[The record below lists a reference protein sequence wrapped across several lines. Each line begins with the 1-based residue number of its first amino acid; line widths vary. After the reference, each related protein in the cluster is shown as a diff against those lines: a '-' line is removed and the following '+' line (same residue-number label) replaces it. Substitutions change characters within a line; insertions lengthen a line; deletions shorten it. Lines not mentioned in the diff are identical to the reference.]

1 VGNLAARAVVIVAML
16 VAAAACGYD
25 VSTTFNADGTATVG
39 LKFLFPKSLMQG
51 GSGTS
56 ISGFNPADIAKANA
70 ELAAKYPGAKVALV
84 TEGEESGAQLTIPFK
99 SEKDA
104 FAFLTQPS
112 QLSPAGAASG
122 ATSGAGSS
130 INLAQTGGLFAS
142 ASHKT
147 SGQNDTYTFTTQPQP
162 LASPS
167 PGDPLGPDVLSSI
180 FSVTFTLTVPNQ
192 ITSAPGAL
200 FTLDRKT
207 AVWKLSLTTPQT
219 LTATTGP
226 SVVLAGLA
234 SNNPQAQ
241 SPALLIGIV
250 VVAIAVGLVV
260 GMLAPWRR
268 RLSPA
273 VVPAAAP
280 AEATADFATP
290 ASEAPAAASSWTP
303 PGPPSDSPPPAPPES
318 ASQA

>member
-1 VGNLAARAVVIVAML
+1 VIVAML
-16 VAAAACGYD
+16 LAAAACGYD

-56 ISGFNPADIAKANA
+56 ITGLSAADIAKANA
-70 ELAAKYPGAKVALV
+70 DLASKYPGAKVALV

-99 SEKDA
+99 SESDA
-104 FAFLTQPS
+104 FKFLTQPS
-112 QLSPAGAASG
+112 KLSPAGAAS
-122 ATSGAGSS
+122 SSGSS
-130 INLAQTGGLFAS
+130 IDLANTGGLFVEAGHS
-142 ASHKT
+142 T
-147 SGQNDTYTFTTQPQP
+147 GGPTETYTFKTQPQP

-180 FSVTFTLTVPNQ
+180 FSVTFTLTVPHE

-207 AVWKLSLTTPQT
+207 AIWKLSLTTPQT
-219 LTATTGP
+219 LTATTG
-226 SVVLAGLA
+226 SGVVLTGLA
-234 SNNPQAQ
+234 ANNPQAQ
-241 SPALLIGIV
+241 SPALVIGIV
-250 VVAIAVGLVV
+250 VVAIAFGLVV
-260 GMLAPWRR
+260 GILAPWRR

-280 AEATADFATP
+280 AEAIADFATP
-290 ASEAPAAASSWTP
+290 ASEQPGAAPSSAP
-303 PGPPSDSPPPAPPES
+303 QGPPSDAPPPAPPES
-318 ASQA
+318 ATQP

>member
-1 VGNLAARAVVIVAML
+1 MLLAV
-16 VAAAACGYD
+16 AACGYD
-25 VSTTFNADGTATVG
+25 VSSTFNADGTVTVG

-51 GSGTS
+51 SSGTS
-56 ISGFNPADIAKANA
+56 ISGLSAADIAKANA
-70 ELAAKYPGAKVALV
+70 DLAAKYPGAKVAVV
-84 TEGEESGAQLTIPFK
+84 TEGEESGAQLTVPFK

-122 ATSGAGSS
+122 AGSS
-130 INLAQTGGLFAS
+130 INLANTGGLFAS
-142 ASHKT
+142 ATHTT
-147 SGQNDTYTFTTQPQP
+147 SGQNDTYTFKSQPQP

-180 FSVTFTLTVPNQ
+180 FTVTFTLTVPHE

-207 AVWKLSLTTPQT
+207 ATWKLSLTTPQT

-241 SPALLIGIV
+241 SPVLVIGIV
-250 VVAIAVGLVV
+250 VVAVAFGLVV

-268 RLSPA
+268 RLRPA

-290 ASEAPAAASSWTP
+290 TGEPSVADPSSMP
-303 PGPPSDSPPPAPPES
+303 LGPPPDAPPPAPPDT
-318 ASQA
+318 AT

>member
-1 VGNLAARAVVIVAML
+1 ML
-16 VAAAACGYD
+16 LAAAACGYD
-25 VSTTFNADGTATVG
+25 VSSTFNADGTVTVG

-51 GSGTS
+51 SSGTS
-56 ISGFNPADIAKANA
+56 ISGLSAADIAKANA
-70 ELAAKYPGAKVALV
+70 DLAAKYPGAKVALV
-84 TEGEESGAQLTIPFK
+84 TEAEESGAQLTVPFK

-122 ATSGAGSS
+122 AGSS
-130 INLAQTGGLFAS
+130 INLANTGGLFAS
-142 ASHKT
+142 ATHTT
-147 SGQNDTYTFTTQPQP
+147 SGQNDTYTFKSQPQP

-180 FSVTFTLTVPNQ
+180 FTVTFTLTVPHE

-207 AVWKLSLTTPQT
+207 ATWKLSLTTPQT

-241 SPALLIGIV
+241 SPVLVIGIV
-250 VVAIAVGLVV
+250 VVAVAFGLVV

-290 ASEAPAAASSWTP
+290 TTEQPAGEQSSMV
-303 PGPPSDSPPPAPPES
+303 PGPPPDAPPPAPPDN
-318 ASQA
+318 ATQP

>member
-1 VGNLAARAVVIVAML
+1 MGRVAARAVVIVAML
-16 VAAAACGYD
+16 LAAAACGYD

-51 GSGTS
+51 NSGTS
-56 ISGFNPADIAKANA
+56 ISGLSAADVAKANA

-84 TEGEESGAQLTIPFK
+84 TEGEESGAELTIPFK

-122 ATSGAGSS
+122 VGSS
-130 INLAQTGGLFAS
+130 INLANTGGLFAS
-142 ASHKT
+142 AGHQT
-147 SGQNDTYTFTTQPQP
+147 SGQNDTYTFKTQPQP

-180 FSVTFTLTVPNQ
+180 FSVTFTLTVPHE
-192 ITSAPGAL
+192 ITSAPDAL

-207 AVWKLSLTTPQT
+207 AIWKLSLTTPQT

-234 SNNPQAQ
+234 ANNPKAQ
-241 SPALLIGIV
+241 SPVLVIGIV
-250 VVAIAVGLVV
+250 VVAVAFGLVV

-273 VVPAAAP
+273 VVPAVAP
-280 AEATADFATP
+280 ADFATP
-290 ASEAPAAASSWTP
+290 AGEPAEAAPSSTP
-303 PGPPSDSPPPAPPES
+303 PGPPPDAPPPTPPES
-318 ASQA
+318 ATQA

>member
-1 VGNLAARAVVIVAML
+1 MAARAVVIVAML
-16 VAAAACGYD
+16 LGAAACGYD
-25 VSTTFNADGTATVG
+25 VSTTFNADGSATVG
-39 LKFLFPKSLMQG
+39 LKFLFPKSLMQA
-51 GSGTS
+51 GSGAS
-56 ISGFNPADIAKANA
+56 ISGFGAADIAKANA
-70 ELAAKYPGAKVALV
+70 DLAAKYPGAKVALV

-104 FAFLTQPS
+104 FAFLTQPT

-122 ATSGAGSS
+122 AASGTGSS
-130 INLAQTGGLFAS
+130 INLANTGGLFAS
-142 ASHKT
+142 ATHTT
-147 SGQNDTYTFTTQPQP
+147 SGQTDTYTFKTAPQP

-180 FSVTFTLTVPNQ
+180 FSVTFTLTVPNE
-192 ITSAPGAL
+192 ITSAPSAL

-207 AVWKLSLTTPQT
+207 AIWKLSLTTPQT

-226 SVVLAGLA
+226 SVVLAAL
-234 SNNPQAQ
+234 STNNPQAQ
-241 SPALLIGIV
+241 SPALVIGIA

-280 AEATADFATP
+280 PGAIADFTRPATEP
-290 ASEAPAAASSWTP
+290 PAAASSWTP
-303 PGPPSDSPPPAPPES
+303 PGPPSDSPPPTPPEGT
-318 ASQA
+318 SQS